1 MSIAKAKNTAFI
13 HQTTNRMREK
23 MKAPARADE
32 RDLIIKY
39 LERFVC
45 FDHIE
50 KYACE
55 HSACYTLRTMQR
67 NIEMG
72 AHLG

>member
-1 MSIAKAKNTAFI
+1 MKPPAIAN
-13 HQTTNRMREK
+13 
-23 MKAPARADE
+23 E
-32 RDLIIKY
+32 RQLIIKY

-55 HSACYTLRTMQR
+55 HSACYTIRELQI
-67 NIEMG
+67 NIDNG
-72 AHLG
+72 AHL